1 LRLAFIKKRFSI
13 HGGAERYLQ
22 TLIQH
27 LKNAGHEI
35 HVFANQWVDEEGIT
49 FHKVNIIPFTSFLS
63 TLTFDINAK
72 SRVNP
77 VRSKAPNGVKGQ
89 GSMVYDCIISF
100 ERTTCQDIYRAGEGC
115 HAEWLQIR
123 SKTGPFYKKLSFKI
137 NPLHI
142 AILNLEK
149 KLFKNTKLIIA
160 NSKMVREQIIR
171 HYAVPED
178 KIMII
183 YNGVDLARFSP
194 GNKEKWRDD
203 TRNNLDMPKG
213 SKALLFVGSGFE
225 RKGLETLIHAMPLIK
240 RDIKT
245 LIVGKG
251 DTNKYRALAEKLRV
265 SDKIIFLG
273 TQKDIE
279 KFYAASDLFVL
290 PTLYDPFSNATLEAM
305 ASGIPVIT
313 TKNNG
318 VAELIENGHEGFVVD
333 GLSDAKELADKI
345 NLSLANLK
353 LMGEMARKKAE
364 AFPIEMAAREFMG
377 AIQLVAK

>member
-1 LRLAFIKKRFSI
+1 MRLAFIKKKFSI

-27 LKNAGHEI
+27 LKNSGHEI
-35 HVFANQWVDEEGIT
+35 HVFANQWVDEEGII

-63 TLTFDINAK
+63 MLTFDINAK
-72 SRVNP
+72 SRV
-77 VRSKAPNGVKGQ
+77 KGHE
-89 GSMVYDCIISF
+89 SRFYDCIISF
-100 ERTTCQDIYRAGEGC
+100 ERTTYQDIYRAGEGC
-115 HAEWLQIR
+115 HAEWLDIR
-123 SKTGPFYKKLSFKI
+123 AMVEPLYKRLSFKI

-142 AILNLEK
+142 TLINLEK
-149 KLFKNTKLIIA
+149 KLFENTKLIIA

-178 KIMII
+178 RIMII

-194 GNKEKWRDD
+194 ENKKKWRDD
-203 TRNNLDMPKG
+203 TRDNLSIPKG
-213 SKALLFVGSGFE
+213 SKVLLFVGSGFE
-225 RKGLETLIHAMPLIK
+225 RKGLKTLIHAIPLIK
-240 RDIKT
+240 GDVKT

-251 DTNKYRALAEKLRV
+251 NTNKYKALAEKLRV

-279 KFYAASDLFVL
+279 KYYAASDLFVL

-318 VAELIENGHEGFVVD
+318 VAELIENGHEGFVID
-333 GLSDAKELADKI
+333 SLSDAKELADKI
-345 NLSLANLK
+345 NLSLVNPEY
-353 LMGEMARKKAE
+353 MGKTAREKAS
-364 AFPIEMAAREFMG
+364 AFPIEMAARKFIG
-377 AIQLVAK
+377 AMQLVAK